1 VPHRSNSAQSPFNDP
16 SSDSYRGLKSLR
28 TLALLLT
35 EQRGD
40 SVIPE
45 DGLGAMLFLIADSI
59 DSEG

>member
-1 VPHRSNSAQSPFNDP
+1 MDSRSARQNPFEDP
-16 SSDSYRGLKSLR
+16 SSDAYRGLKSLR

-45 DGLGAMLFLIADSI
+45 DGLGAMLFLIADAI